1 MEIIMKRIIT
11 DLHYTNKLDIAKNFL
26 YDIKLK
32 LKTIK
37 DKIIVS
43 V

>member
-11 DLHYTNKLDIAKNFL
+11 DLRHKNKSEIAKKFL

-37 DKIIVS
+37 NKIIVS